1 VGRWPP
7 PKPSSDLAT
16 VGPDPRSN
24 QEEVEVSSRR
34 TLILVGAIVI
44 GLVAVLL
51 VVNYVRGIEDRANNN
66 AKRVDVYVAKTDIPR
81 GTPGETASS
90 NGSVGVAQIP
100 QEFRPA
106 SAITTTDEIQK
117 KVALF
122 NIPQNTPIVQDM
134 FVDPAQSQISF
145 RERLKNPEHVA
156 ITISVDQVRGVAG
169 FLVPGD
175 EVNLMVFQ
183 TGSGAAAG
191 SGNTAVLSSTA
202 RYLYQKVQILAVGQS
217 TLLSPGEQTASSSS
231 GTPTNSNGGLITF
244 NVPPEAAQWIAS
256 AQNGGGLYL
265 SLVANDYVPKPLPP
279 IDAGAA
285 TLPGESGGLTPY
297 GPLGNKD

>member
-1 VGRWPP
+1 VGHSLT
-7 PKPSSDLAT
+7 PKPSSVLTT
-16 VGPDPRSN
+16 VGSDPRSN

-90 NGSVGVAQIP
+90 DGSVGVAQIP

-183 TGSGAAAG
+183 TNSSAAAG
-191 SGNTAVLSSTA
+191 AGDTAVLSSTA

-217 TLLSPGEQTASSSS
+217 TLLSPGESTAS
-231 GTPTNSNGGLITF
+231 GTTAATTANSGLITF

-265 SLVANDYVPKPLPP
+265 SLVADDYTPKPLPP
-279 IDAGAA
+279 IDPGVT
-285 TLPGESGGLTPY
+285 TLPGESGELTPY
-297 GPLGNKD
+297 GPLGNQD